1 VPSGYC
7 SQLSG
12 DQATPYTRIHTHT
25 YECVYRP
32 CSTRRHATKCTEGKK
47 TERKRT
53 EDSKTENQ
61 ITKDRRQK
69 TADRRQE
76 TKDIKAHRLGA
87 LDRVEL
93 EGVAG
98 QFAVIRQ
105 REVVE
110 LPCSAT
116 WHSSSK
122 QQRDSLLVS
131 KTAETE
137 PGLVKEPA
145 QKINLRNCP

>member
-1 VPSGYC
+1 M
-7 SQLSG
+7 Q
-12 DQATPYTRIHTHT
+12 RNTHR
-25 YECVYRP
+25 E
-32 CSTRRHATKCTEGKK
+32 RRE
-47 TERKRT
+47 ERKW
-53 EDSKTENQ
+53 
-61 ITKDRRQK
+61 RRDDEK
-69 TADRRQE
+69 TADRRQRTE
-76 TKDIKAHRLGA
+76 DKKAHRLGA
-87 LDRVEL
+87 LDRVKL

-116 WHSSSK
+116 RHSSS
-122 QQRDSLLVS
+122 SEIPFLVS

-137 PGLVKEPA
+137 LGLVKEPA